1 MEAHHK
7 SKTHTATTHH
17 TNPRPRPLVGETMPR
32 SHIDKHKLIDAVKDF
47 FEVTADHELATILR
61 VQPSAI
67 SKIRR
72 GTNKISALFILRI
85 HLLTEVPVKELLSY
99 CKKDE
104 VDI

>member
-1 MEAHHK
+1 M
-7 SKTHTATTHH
+7 S
-17 TNPRPRPLVGETMPR
+17 R

-47 FEVTADHELATILR
+47 LEIDTDNTLAATLR

-72 GTNKISALFILRI
+72 GTNKISPLIILRI

-99 CKKDE
+99 CRKDE
-104 VDI
+104 IEV

>member
-1 MEAHHK
+1 
-7 SKTHTATTHH
+7 
-17 TNPRPRPLVGETMPR
+17 MPR
-32 SHIDKHKLIDAVKDF
+32 SHMDKHRLIDAVKDF
-47 FEVTADHELATILR
+47 FEISHDVDLADILK

-72 GTNKISALFILRI
+72 GTNKISPLIILRL

-104 VDI
+104 VEI

>member
-1 MEAHHK
+1 
-7 SKTHTATTHH
+7 
-17 TNPRPRPLVGETMPR
+17 MPR
-32 SHIDKHKLIDAVKDF
+32 SHMDKHKLFDAVKDF
-47 FEVTADHELATILR
+47 FEISHDVDLADILK

-72 GTNKISALFILRI
+72 GTNKISPLIILRL

-104 VDI
+104 LEI

>member
-1 MEAHHK
+1 
-7 SKTHTATTHH
+7 
-17 TNPRPRPLVGETMPR
+17 MPR

-99 CKKDE
+99 CRKDE

>member
-1 MEAHHK
+1 M
-7 SKTHTATTHH
+7 S
-17 TNPRPRPLVGETMPR
+17 R
-32 SHIDKHKLIDAVKDF
+32 SHMDKHKLIDAVKDF
-47 FEVTADHELATILR
+47 FEISHDVDLADILK

-72 GTNKISALFILRI
+72 GTNKISPLIILRL

-104 VDI
+104 VEI